1 MAVSDIFLG
10 NDLVEVSRILLSI
23 DKIGQRFIDR
33 IYTKHEQEYCNS
45 KSKPEIHYAGR
56 FAAKEAF
63 SKALGTGI
71 SKGINFNEIIVL
83 NEKSGKPYIKLID
96 NTKKIVEKKFKRKI
110 YNISLSI
117 ADEKD
122 YAVAFVT
129 ISI

>member
-56 FAAKEAF
+56 FAAKEAII
-63 SKALGTGI
+63 KALKSSGFKQPTPFCSIEIESGVDGKPI
-71 SKGINFNEIIVL
+71 EIPRYRCSAMQIPIRLRSGINRR
-83 NEKSGKPYIKLID
+83 P
-96 NTKKIVEKKFKRKI
+96 
-110 YNISLSI
+110 
-117 ADEKD
+117 
-122 YAVAFVT
+122 
-129 ISI
+129 